1 MKKTISSLPIALCI
15 LASIFLFEM
24 MEMFPTAYAFSYSL
38 YFLVPIAL
46 VTLALLYYMINKRYF
61 LRIPPMSYLLVFL
74 LYTYMLSLFFGGYST
89 NAQYLTFLAPLFV
102 YLFATTAQ
110 MSEVSKGAY
119 LKHLLML
126 FASLM
131 IYYFL
136 NFKKNYVLDFE
147 YQDNAAYTLLYFLP
161 LVLCIKK
168 NIIKILGVLAILVA
182 MMFSLKR
189 GGLLSYAI
197 ATATYYIFYGFSVS
211 DKKNQKRIIV
221 GTILSLIF
229 ISYLFN
235 YINTFSGDAITDRFL
250 KIEEDQGSGR
260 VEIWN
265 WIFNTYEYNAFSF
278 DTLLGHGWNAVL
290 KNSGLRS
297 AHNDFLEI
305 LYDFGIIALL
315 LYIIFWI
322 KLGRYAI
329 RLFKKNSEYAAPLAA
344 LIVLILSNS
353 MVSHV
358 ITYPKYLVLVM
369 LVLGYIHT
377 VSYKTLNTKNK

>member
-131 IYYFL
+131 VYYFL

-168 NIIKILGVLAILVA
+168 
-182 MMFSLKR
+182 
-189 GGLLSYAI
+189 
-197 ATATYYIFYGFSVS
+197 
-211 DKKNQKRIIV
+211 
-221 GTILSLIF
+221 
-229 ISYLFN
+229 IS
-235 YINTFSGDAITDRFL
+235 
-250 KIEEDQGSGR
+250 
-260 VEIWN
+260 
-265 WIFNTYEYNAFSF
+265 
-278 DTLLGHGWNAVL
+278 
-290 KNSGLRS
+290 
-297 AHNDFLEI
+297 
-305 LYDFGIIALL
+305 
-315 LYIIFWI
+315 
-322 KLGRYAI
+322 
-329 RLFKKNSEYAAPLAA
+329 
-344 LIVLILSNS
+344 
-353 MVSHV
+353 
-358 ITYPKYLVLVM
+358 
-369 LVLGYIHT
+369 
-377 VSYKTLNTKNK
+377 

>member
-1 MKKTISSLPIALCI
+1 MKKTIASLPIALCT
-15 LASIFLFEM
+15 LVSIFLFEM
-24 MEMFPTAYAFSYSL
+24 MEMFPTASAFSYSL

-46 VTLALLYYMINKRYF
+46 VTLPLLYYMINIRYF
-61 LRIPPMSYLLVFL
+61 LRIAPMSYMLTFL
-74 LYTYMLSLFFGGYST
+74 LYTYMLSLLFGGYTT

-119 LKHLLML
+119 MKLLLML
-126 FASLM
+126 FVSLM
-131 IYYFL
+131 VYYFL
-136 NFKKNYVLDFE
+136 SFEKNYVLDFE
-147 YQDNAAYTLLYFLP
+147 NQDNAAYTLLYFLP

-168 NIIKILGVLAILVA
+168 NSIKILGVLAILVA

-189 GGLLSYAI
+189 GGLLSYAL
-197 ATATYYIFYGFSVS
+197 ATATYYIVYGFSVS
-211 DKKNQKRIIV
+211 DKKNRKRIII
-221 GTILSLIF
+221 GAMFSLIVIF
-229 ISYLFN
+229 YLFN
-235 YINTFSGDAITDRFL
+235 YIDTFSGNAITERFQN
-250 KIEEDQGSGR
+250 IEEDQGSGR

-265 WIFNTYEYNAFSF
+265 WIFDTYEYNVFSF

-290 KNSGLRS
+290 VNSGLRS

-305 LYDFGIIALL
+305 LYDFGIIALS
-315 LYIIFWI
+315 LYVIFWI
-322 KLGRYAI
+322 KLVRYAI

-358 ITYPKYLVLVM
+358 ITYPKYFVLVM

-377 VSYKTLNTKNK
+377 VSYRTYKYKK